1 MLFPKEIFQLI
12 LIFKSIA
19 QLKEALV
26 LVEEDIVRLRTMYKM
41 NSYINSYRDWLF
53 LKIHK
58 YEKFREEREEELV
71 EKLEMLNKLY

>member
-19 QLKEALV
+19 QLKEAIL
-26 LVEEDIVRLRTMYKM
+26 LAEEDIVDSTIMYKM
-41 NSYINSYRDWLF
+41 NSYINCHRDWLF

-58 YEKFREEREEELV
+58 YEQFKKEREEELI
-71 EKLEMLNKLY
+71 EKLKMLNKLY